1 MSTLMIDTQQVQKNS
16 DKQDI
21 ITKDKVVVRLK
32 AENTPT
38 LNS

>member
-38 LNS
+38 LDS

>member
-1 MSTLMIDTQQVQKNS
+1 MIDTQQVQKNS

>member
-32 AENTPT
+32 VENTPT